1 MTSSGTC
8 TCRICSGSPGQ
19 GGGRHHGGDLRLPQ
33 QGLLQ
38 QLGAVTEKFPR
49 RPPVGGGADQLANMA
64 HEGVVTAG
72 DMLHRDSFPGVFMH
86 RRDDL
91 TPYSKGFLR

>member
-1 MTSSGTC
+1 MITC
-8 TCRICSGSPGQ
+8 EEIY
-19 GGGRHHGGDLRLPQ
+19 DLHTT
-33 QGLLQ
+33 
-38 QLGAVTEKFPR
+38 GALKSALYEAYR
-49 RPPVGGGADQLANMA
+49 ELPPVGGGADQLANMA